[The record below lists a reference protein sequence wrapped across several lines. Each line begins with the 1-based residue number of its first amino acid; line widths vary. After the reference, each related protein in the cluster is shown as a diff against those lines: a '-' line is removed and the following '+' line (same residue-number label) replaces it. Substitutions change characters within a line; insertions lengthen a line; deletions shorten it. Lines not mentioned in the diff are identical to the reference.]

1 MDNKTESSKPYSFT
15 GSIPAHYDQY
25 LGPLF
30 FEPYAEE
37 IAERIKGMRINTA
50 VELASGTGRV
60 TNHLRKALSQDAR
73 LIASD
78 VSAEMLEI
86 AKGKLK
92 GEKIEW
98 QIIDLNEIP
107 FEDDSIDLIVC
118 CFGYMFAADKVKA
131 YAEAFR
137 VLKKGGML
145 LIATWDRLSSI
156 GASNVYRQVV
166 KKYLPDPPPASFG
179 LPFSMHD
186 EEEIKNDIA
195 EAGFSAVRI
204 ERVQKL
210 STSDTAKNAALGLSQ
225 GGTIYNEIVKMNPAW
240 VNEITAEVEKQL
252 TEKYG
257 AAPMVAPMSAL
268 ITQAWK

>member
-1 MDNKTESSKPYSFT
+1 MENKSETSKPYQFT

-37 IAERIKGMRINTA
+37 VAERISGIQINTA
-50 VELASGTGRV
+50 LELAAGTGRV
-60 TNHLRKALSQDAR
+60 TKHLRRALPQNAR

-86 AKGKLK
+86 AKEKLE
-92 GEKIEW
+92 GEKVEW
-98 QIIDLNEIP
+98 RIIDLNDLP
-107 FEDDSIDLIVC
+107 FEDNSIDLIVC
-118 CFGYMFAADKVKA
+118 CFGYMFATDKVKA
-131 YAEAFR
+131 YSEALR
-137 VLKKGGML
+137 VLKNGGML
-145 LIATWDRLSSI
+145 LIATWDRLSAI

-186 EEEIKNDIA
+186 EEEIKNDLQK
-195 EAGFSAVRI
+195 AGFSAIKI

-210 STSDTAKNAALGLSQ
+210 STSDTAKNAAIGLSQ
-225 GGTIYNEIVKMNPAW
+225 GGTIYNEIMKINPAA
-240 VNEITAEVEKQL
+240 VDEIKEEVEKQL

-257 AAPMVAPMSAL
+257 VAPMVARMSAL